1 MIAISRTGRLLR
13 RLVRAACRRPNLT
26 ALVSLALA
34 ALALVYTFGA
44 LTFRTA
50 TRDLLPPGQ
59 RYATLLTEYL
69 RDFGELDDITVV
81 VEGRTLEESK
91 AYASRLVREIRRGPV
106 TFERGADRGPHPLSL
121 GGALPAG
128 PPGGGRRRLLH
139 PRRQEPAVRLG
150 GATRRQEG
158 ELHQRPG

>member
-1 MIAISRTGRLLR
+1 PDGRERRWVYRPALSNGSYHPDWFEGVAGEFVAEGTGSAARGAHLR
-13 RLVRAACRRPNLT
+13 VASLVA
-26 ALVSLALA
+26 LALA
-34 ALALVYTFGA
+34 PLRIVHPFGA

-59 RYATLLTEYL
+59 RYATLLTEYQ

-106 TFERGADRGPHPLSL
+106 KFERVAYRIDPKRFEGRELLYLS
-121 GGALPAG
+121 AG
-128 PPGGGRRRLLH
+128 KPKGS
-139 PRRQEPAVRLG
+139 A
-150 GATRRQEG
+150 A
-158 ELHQRPG
+158 